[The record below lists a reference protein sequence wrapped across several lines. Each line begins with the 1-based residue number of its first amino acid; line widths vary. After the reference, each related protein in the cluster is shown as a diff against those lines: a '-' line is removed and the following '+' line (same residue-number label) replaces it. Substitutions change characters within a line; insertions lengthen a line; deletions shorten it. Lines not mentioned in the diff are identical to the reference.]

1 VYSLKTRC
9 FCNQKRRFPL
19 FFNFRKSLR
28 RIFMESLFIVSNRLP
43 VTIGKTIEKSSGG
56 LVYAME
62 GLSDSYDLKWI
73 GWAGG
78 IVRDP
83 AEQAKIADE
92 LAERF
97 NYIPL
102 FLSRQ
107 DADDYYTGFSNSSLW
122 PLLHYISPYARYEER
137 WWQTYQ
143 KINRLFADTLLGL
156 VKEGDTIWVH
166 DYHLFLLPSYL
177 RQKRTDL
184 KIGFFLH
191 TPFPSYELFRC
202 HPNREE
208 LLEGVLGANL
218 IGFQTFGYLR
228 HFRSTILRLLG
239 LESEIDHV
247 VQERHK
253 TGIGVYPIGINSVK
267 FLRELQS
274 DRYMQCYNEYKENY
288 EGKKIVLS
296 VERLDYTKGIAR
308 RLDAIERYLS
318 EADDREEIVFIFI
331 NVPSRTSV
339 PEYQKLLEELQGK
352 VGSINGKYAT
362 IGNVPVHFIH
372 KSVDFSE
379 LCALYSLADVAM
391 VTPLIDGMNL
401 VAKEYLACQQA
412 NCGVLI
418 LSEFAGAAQELPNSL
433 IVNPYNVQE
442 VAQSLKKALRL
453 TEAEKQKMVQPMK
466 DRVIKYDA
474 RYWADSFFRDL
485 TAKVDL
491 DRLPSDTKEIS
502 IEAVDSLLRA
512 KNKAFFL
519 DYDGTIS
526 EIKKKPEDA
535 VPDSEI
541 EELFAR
547 LETKKNLDVYLISGR
562 KKEDMDQWFSRYGF
576 NLIAEHGYYY
586 KHHNAAEWVVFDTQA
601 DLSWKNQIID
611 IFQLYTGMTPG
622 SIIEE
627 KTSSVVWHY
636 RNSDPEFGNWKAN
649 QLVAELYEML
659 SNMPVE
665 IHHGR
670 KIVEVGS
677 MQLNK
682 GIVLRHFVQLNQYD
696 SILCAGDDETDESMF
711 RHSDDAE
718 IFSIKVGS
726 VADTTAKF
734 SISGPKAFRAFLS
747 DMLNKM

>member
-1 VYSLKTRC
+1 M
-9 FCNQKRRFPL
+9 
-19 FFNFRKSLR
+19 KSL
-28 RIFMESLFIVSNRLP
+28 IIVSNRLP

-62 GLSDSYDLKWI
+62 GLGDSYDLKWV

-78 IVRDP
+78 VVND
-83 AEQAKIADE
+83 AAQQAAIADE
-92 LAERF
+92 LSERF
-97 NYIPL
+97 NYFPI

-143 KINRLFADTLLGL
+143 RINQVFADTVLDL

-166 DYHLFLLPSYL
+166 DYHLLLLPSYL
-177 RQKRTDL
+177 RQRRPDL

-218 IGFQTFGYLR
+218 IGFQTFGFLR

-247 VQERHK
+247 LHERHK
-253 TGIGVYPIGINSVK
+253 TAIGVYPIGINSTK

-274 DRYMQCYNEYKENY
+274 DKYLERYNEYKENY

-296 VERLDYTKGIAR
+296 VERLDYTKGIPR

-318 EADDREEIVFIFI
+318 ETDDREEIVFIFI

-339 PEYQKLLEELQGK
+339 PEYKKLLEELQGK
-352 VGSINGKYAT
+352 VGYINGKYAT
-362 IGNVPVHFIH
+362 ISNVPVHFIH

-379 LCALYSLADVAM
+379 LCALYSLADVAL

-401 VAKEYLACQQA
+401 VAKEYLVCQQQSDGA
-412 NCGVLI
+412 LI
-418 LSEFAGAAQELPNSL
+418 LSEFAGAAQELPNSF
-433 IVNPYNVQE
+433 IVNPYNVHE
-442 VAQSLKKALRL
+442 VAQALKKALRL
-453 TEAEKQKMVQPMK
+453 SPAEKQKMITPMK
-466 DRVIKYDA
+466 ERVIKYDA
-474 RYWADSFFRDL
+474 RYWADSFFQDL
-485 TAKVDL
+485 TAGADSGW
-491 DRLPSDTKEIS
+491 LPTDIREIS
-502 IEAVDSLLRA
+502 IEAVDTLLRS
-512 KNKAFFL
+512 KNRAFFL

-526 EIKKKPEDA
+526 EIKRRPEDA
-535 VPDSEI
+535 VPDYEI
-541 EELFAR
+541 EELFRR

-562 KKEDMDQWFSRYGF
+562 KKEDMDQWFSRYRF

-586 KHHNAAEWVVFDTQA
+586 KHHNAAEWVIFDTQA

-622 SIIEE
+622 SSIEE

-636 RNSDPEFGNWKAN
+636 RNSDPEFGNWKAH

-659 SNMPVE
+659 SNLPVE
-665 IHHGR
+665 IHHGL

-682 GIVLRHFVQLNQYD
+682 GIVLGHFAQLNKYD

-711 RHSDDAE
+711 RYSDDAE
-718 IFSIKVGS
+718 MFSLKIGDS
-726 VADTTAKF
+726 ANTMAKF
-734 SISGPKAFRAFLS
+734 RAASPKAFRAFLS
-747 DMLNKM
+747 QVLDRL

>member
-1 VYSLKTRC
+1 M
-9 FCNQKRRFPL
+9 
-19 FFNFRKSLR
+19 KSL
-28 RIFMESLFIVSNRLP
+28 IIVSNRLP
-43 VTIGKTIEKSSGG
+43 VTIGETIEKSSGG

-62 GLSDSYDLKWI
+62 GLGNSYDLKWV

-78 IVRDP
+78 VVND
-83 AEQAKIADE
+83 AAQQAAIAGE

-97 NYIPL
+97 NYIPI

-122 PLLHYISPYARYEER
+122 PLLHYISTYARYEEK

-143 KINRLFADTLLGL
+143 RINQVFADTVLDL

-166 DYHLFLLPSYL
+166 DYHLLLLPSYL
-177 RQKRTDL
+177 RQRRPDL

-247 VQERHK
+247 LHERQK
-253 TGIGVYPIGINSVK
+253 TVIGVYPIGINSAK
-267 FLRELQS
+267 FLRALQS
-274 DRYMQCYNEYKENY
+274 DEYLKRYNEYKENY
-288 EGKKIVLS
+288 EGRKIVLS
-296 VERLDYTKGIAR
+296 VERLDYTKGIPR

-318 EADDREEIVFIFI
+318 ETDDREEIVFIFI

-352 VGSINGKYAT
+352 VGYINGKFAT
-362 IGNVPVHFIH
+362 ISNVPVHFIH

-379 LCALYSLADVAM
+379 LCALYSLADVAL

-401 VAKEYLACQQA
+401 VAKEYLACQQQSDGA
-412 NCGVLI
+412 LI
-418 LSEFAGAAQELPNSL
+418 LSEFAGAAQELPNSF
-433 IVNPYNVQE
+433 IVNPYNVHE
-442 VAQSLKKALRL
+442 VVQALKKALRL
-453 TEAEKQKMVQPMK
+453 SRAEKEKMIKPMK
-466 DRVIKYDA
+466 ERVIKYDA
-474 RYWADSFFRDL
+474 RYWADSFFQDL
-485 TAKVDL
+485 TAGIDSGW
-491 DRLPSDTKEIS
+491 LPTDVRDIS
-502 IEAVDSLLRA
+502 IEAVAPLLRS
-512 KNKAFFL
+512 KNRAFFL

-526 EIKKKPEDA
+526 EIKRRPEDA
-535 VPDSEI
+535 VPDYEI
-541 EELFAR
+541 EELFRR
-547 LETKKNLDVYLISGR
+547 LETRKNLDVYLISGR
-562 KKEDMDQWFSRYGF
+562 KKEDMDQWFSRYRF

-586 KHHNAAEWVVFDTQA
+586 KHHNTAEWIVFDTQA

-622 SIIEE
+622 SSIEE

-636 RNSDPEFGNWKAN
+636 RNSDPEFGNWKAH

-659 SNMPVE
+659 SNLPVE
-665 IHHGR
+665 IHHGL

-682 GIVLRHFVQLNQYD
+682 GIVLGHFAQLNHYD

-711 RHSDDAE
+711 RYSDDAE
-718 IFSIKVGS
+718 MFSIKVGDS
-726 VADTTAKF
+726 ANTMAKF
-734 SISGPKAFRAFLS
+734 RTAGPKAFRAFLS
-747 DMLNKM
+747 QVLDRI

>member
-1 VYSLKTRC
+1 MDSL
-9 FCNQKRRFPL
+9 
-19 FFNFRKSLR
+19 
-28 RIFMESLFIVSNRLP
+28 IIVSNRLP
-43 VTIGKTIEKSSGG
+43 VTIGEKIEKSSGG

-62 GLSDSYDLKWI
+62 GLGDDYDFKWV

-78 IVRDP
+78 VVNEP
-83 AEQAKIADE
+83 AERKRIAVE
-92 LAERF
+92 LAARF
-97 NYIPL
+97 NYIPI

-143 KINRLFADTLLGL
+143 KVNRVFADTVLDL
-156 VKEGDTIWVH
+156 VQAGDTIWVH
-166 DYHLFLLPSYL
+166 DYHLLLLPSYL
-177 RQKRTDL
+177 RQKRPDL

-228 HFRSTILRLLG
+228 HFRSTVLRLLG

-247 VQERHK
+247 LHERHK
-253 TGIGVYPIGINSVK
+253 TAIGVYPIGINSVK

-274 DRYMQCYNEYKENY
+274 VEYLKRYNEYKENY
-288 EGKKIVLS
+288 DGKKIVLS
-296 VERLDYTKGIAR
+296 VERLDYTKGIPR

-318 EADDREEIVFIFI
+318 ETEDREEIVFIFI

-339 PEYQKLLEELQGK
+339 PEYQKLLEELQVK
-352 VGSINGKYAT
+352 VGHINGKYAT
-362 IGNVPVHFIH
+362 ISNVPVHFIH

-379 LCALYSLADVAM
+379 LCALYSLADVAL

-401 VAKEYLACQQA
+401 VAKEYLACQQQSDGA
-412 NCGVLI
+412 LI
-418 LSEFAGAAQELPNSL
+418 ISEFAGAAQELPNSF
-433 IVNPYNVQE
+433 IVNPYNINE

-453 TEAEKQKMVQPMK
+453 STAEKQKMVKPMK
-466 DRVIKYDA
+466 ERVIKYDA
-474 RYWADSFFRDL
+474 RYWADSFFKDL
-485 TAKVDL
+485 TADVDSGWM
-491 DRLPSDTKEIS
+491 PTDTRVIS
-502 IEAVDSLLRA
+502 IEAVDSLLRSS
-512 KNKAFFL
+512 NKAFFL

-526 EIKKKPEDA
+526 EIKRKPEDA
-535 VPDSEI
+535 VPSREI
-541 EELFAR
+541 EELFWR
-547 LETKKNLDVYLISGR
+547 LKTEKNLDVYLISGR

-576 NLIAEHGYYY
+576 NLIAEHGYHY

-601 DLSWKNQIID
+601 DFSWKNQIID
-611 IFQLYTGMTPG
+611 VFRLYTGMTPG
-622 SIIEE
+622 SFIEE

-659 SNMPVE
+659 SNLPVE
-665 IHHGR
+665 IHHGQ

-682 GIVLRHFVQLNQYD
+682 GIVLRHFVQLNQYEAV
-696 SILCAGDDETDESMF
+696 LCAGDDETDESMF
-711 RHSDDAE
+711 RYTDDAE
-718 IFSIKVGS
+718 MFSIKVGD
-726 VADTTAKF
+726 ATNTAAKF
-734 SISGPKAFRAFLS
+734 RISGPKAFRAFLR
-747 DMLNKM
+747 DIIE